1 MSNDCSFDN
10 VLEAGNAAKQVEN
23 EAHRINNMNSRELK
37 LMFKKLGYDIDG
49 KSVAEIKGIK
59 SLMMTR
65 FTSYHNQATQAAAQA
80 SAGISAPSKL
90 NMLAQFADF
99 MKASFGAFATSTV
112 AVKEN
117 LDPLIEFSTSRAGNA
132 QSATFY
138 YSCSGSTCNVRGAL
152 WDE

>member
-10 VLEAGNAAKQVEN
+10 VSEAENAAKQIEN
-23 EAHRINNMNSRELK
+23 EEYRINNMNSRELK
-37 LMFKKLGYDIDG
+37 LMSKKLGYDIG
-49 KSVAEIKGIK
+49 GMSLTEIQAIK
-59 SLMMTR
+59 VSMLPR
-65 FTSYHNQATQAAAQA
+65 FTSYQAQAIKAAGQA